1 MHSKFIGTKVNR
13 TRHIATERIQWEQQQ
28 QNKTK
33 TKNKEQKNRMNTRH
47 WQKLHQN
54 ISSATT
60 GVKELNIITMINNH
74 ILSKTS

>member
-28 QNKTK
+28 KTK

-47 WQKLHQN
+47 
-54 ISSATT
+54 
-60 GVKELNIITMINNH
+60 
-74 ILSKTS
+74 